1 MNLATLEAILDA
13 LNSSEVRYLI
23 AGGLAVNAHG
33 YLRFTADVDL
43 VLALDAENLSR
54 AFEALGSL
62 GYEPIVPVTE
72 EQLADPE
79 RRATLIRDKHMTV
92 LNFVSERSPAVTVD
106 VFVDLPFDF
115 EAAWPAALVAEV
127 APSIPARFVPLSVL
141 IAMKEAAG
149 RPRDLD
155 DLQHLKW
162 IREDSE
168 EY

>member
-1 MNLATLEAILDA
+1 MNLATLEAILTG
-13 LNSSEVRYLI
+13 LNGAGVRYLI
-23 AGGLAVNAHG
+23 AGGLAVNAYG
-33 YLRFTADVDL
+33 YLRFTADIDIA
-43 VLALDAENLSR
+43 LALDADNLDR
-54 AFEALGSL
+54 AFAALGSL
-62 GYEPIVPVTE
+62 SYKPIVPVTK
-72 EQLADPE
+72 EQLADAAT
-79 RRATLIRDKHMTV
+79 RDTLIREKHMTV

-115 EAAWPAALVAEV
+115 EAVWPEAMTAEIG
-127 APSIPARFVPLSVL
+127 PGIEARFVPLSIL

-162 IREDSE
+162 IREDDE